1 MLQGRR
7 IRDRLDWRGV
17 HSPGCIE
24 GREGRAGRG
33 GSLRGILQ
41 DELLE
46 VQAHETF
53 W

>member
-1 MLQGRR
+1 VLQGRR

-41 DELLE
+41 DGVLE
-46 VQAHETF
+46 GQAHEKF